1 MHDCREVGAKD
12 ALMEFVLQKFA
23 EKKQGLVT
31 SCFVYFSLNLDL
43 RGNLTIMTSF
53 LVTAMHPPSSI
64 FSISMFV
71 GISQQKQLRVFLKK
85 RSPTLLVK
93 ISAGRLAW

>member
-53 LVTAMHPPSSI
+53 LVTAMQPPQLHFQHFNVCGD
-64 FSISMFV
+64 FS
-71 GISQQKQLRVFLKK
+71 KK
-85 RSPTLLVK
+85 PTPRFFGK
-93 ISAGRLAW
+93 NPQPF